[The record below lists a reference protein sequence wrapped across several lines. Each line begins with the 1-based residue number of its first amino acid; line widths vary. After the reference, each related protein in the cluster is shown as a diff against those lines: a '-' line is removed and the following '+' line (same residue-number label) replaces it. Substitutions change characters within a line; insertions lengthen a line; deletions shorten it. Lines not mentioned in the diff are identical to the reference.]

1 METALNLFIKNV
13 QNESN
18 KERRKAKNCYIF
30 PHKRAHLLQPL
41 KRIYNE
47 INLSKR
53 YMYVL
58 LDQ

>member
-1 METALNLFIKNV
+1 MNLFIKNV
-13 QNESN
+13 QNETN
-18 KERRKAKNCYIF
+18 KERRKATNFYIF